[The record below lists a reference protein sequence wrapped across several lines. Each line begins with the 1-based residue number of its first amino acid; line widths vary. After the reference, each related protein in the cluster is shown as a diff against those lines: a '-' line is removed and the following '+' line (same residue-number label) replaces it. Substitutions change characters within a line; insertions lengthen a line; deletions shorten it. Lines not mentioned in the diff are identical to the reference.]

1 MAAMPANVA
10 DDCDRARWRDERR
23 RNRRRNENH
32 ADDQQG
38 RDNQRYLYFD
48 TDRQSELLL
57 SSVTATDEGAP
68 EAVPAAEAAGP
79 LPSTTATVLAGDG

>member
-1 MAAMPANVA
+1 
-10 DDCDRARWRDERR
+10 
-23 RNRRRNENH
+23 
-32 ADDQQG
+32 
-38 RDNQRYLYFD
+38 
-48 TDRQSELLL
+48 L